1 MQHVYDLTAAQL
13 EQPSLVTIGVF
24 DGVHRGH
31 QYLIRQLVE
40 QAHHNDQQ
48 AVVLTFFPHPD
59 VVLRGLEGR
68 YYLTTPE
75 ERAEELGRLGVDVVI
90 TQTFDDAFRQISAA
104 DLLDQLLQGLHMR
117 VLWVGSDFAM
127 GYQRK
132 GDVAFLQAQG
142 AVKGFQTEVIDLIRR
157 NGEAIS
163 STAIRQA
170 LVAGNVEQANFW
182 LGRGYALSGE
192 VIHGDHRGRTI
203 GFPTANLAV
212 WEQQAIPA
220 NGVYAGWVEL
230 GDERFMAVTN
240 IGVRPTFKGQEIR
253 VEAHL
258 LDFDREI
265 YGQNL
270 RLSFETRLRAEKK
283 FNNIQELI
291 DQIGED
297 AQAGRDYLL
306 RANHP

>member
-40 QAHHNDQQ
+40 QAHQNDQQ

-75 ERAEELGRLGVDVVI
+75 ERAEELGRVGVDVVL

-104 DLLDQLLQGLHMR
+104 DLLDQLLQALHMR

-127 GYQRK
+127 GYQRE
-132 GDVAFLQAQG
+132 GDVAFLRAKG
-142 AVKGFQTEVIDLIRR
+142 AVKGFQTEVIDLIRD
-157 NGEAIS
+157 GEAIS

-170 LVAGNVEQANFW
+170 LVAGDVEQANFW

-220 NGVYAGWVEL
+220 NGVYAGWALL
-230 GDERFMAVTN
+230 GDEGYMAVTN
-240 IGVRPTFKGQEIR
+240 IGVRPTFKGQDVR

-265 YGQNL
+265 YGEKL
-270 RLSFETRLRAEKK
+270 RVSFETRLRAEKK

-291 DQIGED
+291 DQIGVD
-297 AQAGRDYLL
+297 AQAGREYLL
-306 RANHP
+306 RSNHP